1 MRYPNCESKDRR
13 EKERQAETEAE
24 ARLYAEAESYS
35 EFSLKRAA
43 LGIRVPKLF
52 FLDGFRMHYFYSNGR
67 EWLYYSKWPFQL
79 CMMLS
84 AVGAVAMAV
93 ALAVAPASR
102 PFAVPVFSAAAVG
115 LACSEAYFLSSR
127 AAEKARSVLRDV
139 SYSKYKGI

>member
-43 LGIRVPKLF
+43 LGVRVPKLF

-67 EWLYYSKWPFQL
+67 EWLYYNKWLFRL
-79 CMMLS
+79 CAMLS
-84 AVGAVAMAV
+84 AAGAAAVAV

-115 LACSEAYFLSSR
+115 LACSAAYFLSCR
-127 AAEKARSVLRDV
+127 AAEAARGVLRDI